1 MFAVGRTFQ
10 FAIELVVL
18 RGTFGSWA
26 ERWECGS
33 RGDDASEERAESG
46 ERLPVE
52 SE

>member
-1 MFAVGRTFQ
+1 M
-10 FAIELVVL
+10 AIELVVL

-33 RGDDASEERAESG
+33 RGDDASERAESG